1 MTDFEDLYNRYAPQ
15 IFRVCL
21 GYTNDAD
28 QAKDLVQETFISVWK
43 NLDGFRNQSQ
53 VSTWIF
59 RIATN
64 HCLRALEVAKRM
76 PAAELPF
83 ELAETVEESP
93 EEKLS
98 FLYRCIAELE
108 ETERIII
115 SLELEG
121 LPQAQIAEVVGLS
134 SGNVRVKVHRIK
146 DKLTQKFKAYGQFR

>member
-1 MTDFEDLYNRYAPQ
+1 MTDFEELYNRYAPQ

-28 QAKDLVQETFISVWK
+28 QAKDLVQETFISAWK

-53 VSTWIF
+53 LSTWIF

-76 PAAELPF
+76 PAADLPF
-83 ELAETVEESP
+83 DLAESLEESP

-134 SGNVRVKVHRIK
+134 SGNVRVKLHRIK
-146 DKLTQKFKAYGQFR
+146 EKLAQKFKAHGQFR